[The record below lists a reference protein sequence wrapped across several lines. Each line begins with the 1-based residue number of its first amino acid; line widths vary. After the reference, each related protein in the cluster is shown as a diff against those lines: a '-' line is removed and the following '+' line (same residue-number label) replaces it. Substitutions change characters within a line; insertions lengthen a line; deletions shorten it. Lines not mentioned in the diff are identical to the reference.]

1 MSGWASA
8 LGSDSL
14 LRRAGVPAGVLVWAF
29 AGQLDARGAA
39 FRFDLSAPTTY
50 TPALVVSGAAG
61 MSVGIFAR
69 V

>member
-39 FRFDLSAPTTY
+39 FRFDLSAPTT
-50 TPALVVSGAAG
+50 
-61 MSVGIFAR
+61 
-69 V
+69 